1 MKYFNILYN
10 SFLWGIIFSVL
21 AFQNKWL
28 EMRINIGIIIPIT
41 IIIAFIVFILFEKIN
56 RFNIDEILSF
66 KFAFINTILMI
77 VFTIIILGIE
87 RTKIL
92 PAAII
97 RELLGMTKVSF
108 SRINMVIIS
117 IIILGL
123 VIIGFSRNKK

>member
-77 VFTIIILGIE
+77 VFTIIIIGIE